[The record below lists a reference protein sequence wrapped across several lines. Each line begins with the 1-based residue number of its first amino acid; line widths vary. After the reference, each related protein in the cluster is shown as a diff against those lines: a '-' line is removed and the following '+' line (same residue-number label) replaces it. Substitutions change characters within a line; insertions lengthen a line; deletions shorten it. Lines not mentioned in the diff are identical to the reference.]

1 MADLADTFEDRAY
14 VPKLRRVQSNRHID
28 RLTVR
33 LLRGQ
38 HPDDFGKRADMLAHT
53 FGKLACQVRIAGPG
67 RIHLDFT
74 RRDALAAVV
83 PALPVPKAPH
93 LEALPIGRREDG
105 EPWTVRLRGSHVLIA
120 GTTGS
125 GKGSVL
131 WSIVRA
137 LGPHLRDGLV
147 RLWVLD
153 PKGGMELAAGQP
165 LFHRFACET
174 AEGLAE
180 LLEDA
185 VAEMRARAAR
195 LRGVT
200 RLHKPTTDEPL
211 IVVVVDELAALTA
224 YAERAETKRMS
235 AALSLL
241 LSQGRAVGVV
251 VVAALQDPR
260 KEVLPFRDLFPIRIA
275 LSLVEP
281 AQTDM
286 VLGPGARDRGA
297 DCSRIPLTRPG
308 TGWVWCDGEPEPVR
322 VRAGW
327 VTDLDIEAMGQTYG
341 RGIPGP
347 PAEVIDIDTHQPT
360 DTAEDNQG
368 DELGRSA

>member
-1 MADLADTFEDRAY
+1 
-14 VPKLRRVQSNRHID
+14 
-28 RLTVR
+28 
-33 LLRGQ
+33 LRGQ

-67 RIHLDFT
+67 RIYLDFT

-83 PALPVPKAPH
+83 PAVPVPEEPH
-93 LEALPIGRREDG
+93 LEALPVGRREDG
-105 EPWTVRLRGSHVLIA
+105 EPWTVRLRGSHALIA
-120 GTTGS
+120 GATGS

-131 WSIVRA
+131 WSLVRSLA
-137 LGPHLRDGLV
+137 PLVRDGLV
-147 RLWVLD
+147 RLWVID
-153 PKGGMELAAGQP
+153 PKGGMELAAGKP
-165 LFHRFACET
+165 LFHRFACES
-174 AEGLAE
+174 ADELAE

-200 RLHKPTTDEPL
+200 RLHEPSTDEPL

-224 YAERAETKRMS
+224 YASRDEAKRMS

-260 KEVLPFRDLFPIRIA
+260 KEVLPFRDLFPTRIA
-275 LSLVEP
+275 LSLVEA

-308 TGWVWCDGEPEPVR
+308 TGWVWCDGEPEPAR

-327 VTDLDIEAMGQTYG
+327 VTDADIAAMAREYG
-341 RGIPGP
+341 RGHAGP
-347 PAEVIDIDTHQPT
+347 PAEVIDIDTRQ
-360 DTAEDNQG
+360 TADEGGQG
-368 DELGRSA
+368 AELGRSA